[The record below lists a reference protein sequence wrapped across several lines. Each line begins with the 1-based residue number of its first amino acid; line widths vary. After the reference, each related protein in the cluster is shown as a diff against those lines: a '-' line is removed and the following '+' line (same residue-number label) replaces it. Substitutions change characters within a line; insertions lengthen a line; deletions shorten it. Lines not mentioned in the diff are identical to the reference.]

1 MGGKVVDW
9 VGMEG
14 FGTVLGG
21 LSVDSLGRGLHF
33 SRGRS
38 WSIVGGH
45 EIVILC
51 FQVVY
56 VIDLRE

>member
-21 LSVDSLGRGLHF
+21 LSVDSLGRGSPFLTWTVMVYCW
-33 SRGRS
+33 
-38 WSIVGGH
+38 WS
-45 EIVILC
+45 
-51 FQVVY
+51 
-56 VIDLRE
+56 